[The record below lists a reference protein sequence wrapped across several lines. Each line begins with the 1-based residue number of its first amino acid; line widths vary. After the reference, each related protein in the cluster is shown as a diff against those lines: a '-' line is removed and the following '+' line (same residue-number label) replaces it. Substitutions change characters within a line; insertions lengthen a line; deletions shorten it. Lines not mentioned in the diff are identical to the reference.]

1 MKHDMMFVNVIFVMM
16 LVVYSDTLTLNLT
29 YGPSPALENTPVT
42 LTCSYTGL
50 QAGENLSHTTLTVTH
65 RNESSRTKG
74 RIILPECSTFGYI
87 DSALYSYS
95 CANGTLKWTIRNINR
110 TNNEETWTWVLV
122 TTNQTE
128 VASINLIVTVPI
140 TSVSLTKPTE
150 STVTMNAGTSETFIC
165 RTSGGL
171 PKATIKWFK
180 VTGNTCSQSGTEIVS
195 SVSSPTVSVLDNLK
209 LVESTLT
216 FTALSTDN
224 QLRICCSA
232 SNVAGIQRVSATK
245 MLDVRYAPSD
255 PPVIEGYASGS
266 TYSMIENSTE
276 SLACSSTGGNPLAIL
291 TWSCFNNQMSNPT
304 VQESTIK
311 RAVQWTARRNENA
324 RCTCTALHVSRP
336 NQPKSAFINVNI
348 LYPPS
353 TPLFRV
359 SNIDVGNSI
368 RIVRDSTQTVECDSS
383 GNPSPTTSDFTW
395 RKGFNVVSTDSVLN
409 WPGGVIIGDEGNYT
423 CTVETTMTPSD
434 QSKNAQVAMISS
446 TVAITVLYPP
456 KLLTLHRRNAVEGS
470 SYFLQCQYTDGNLR
484 TTKAM
489 ITRAADGVTWSGDS
503 HTFLSINRAD
513 AGLYRCTV
521 ENSMDPTGAEIQT
534 GRDTSDFEINVW
546 YNTSITRFDVSA
558 FPNQNIVTIN
568 EADHIVLVCEVISNP
583 PNSTVRLKKKN
594 MATILMERN
603 NVFDVDFVIQNASCS
618 DAAIYTCSAFN
629 NYTYMERAPSKELQ
643 LLVRCSPRPSDS
655 HDYLRRNL
663 TGTVHGNV
671 TFSFMAVAY
680 PPPMFEWQM
689 WNGTSYNIVHGDKYV
704 ITSLDLFT
712 SLTILNI
719 QQDDFDLYILK
730 VSNGIQP
737 PLQEL
742 FYLGPQDVPRCPTHF
757 TVLSKST
764 TLATVQW
771 NGGFNGGLQQTF
783 VLFYK
788 KRSDSKYFPIYVPED
803 KETLIYNTELTN
815 LEDGQI
821 YDVILYSMN
830 PIGPCVENKS
840 IEIVTDKIS
849 EDIPP
854 KHAPIIGGVVGGS
867 LGVVVAVIVLVLFLG
882 RKNTL
887 NCSLSRKKDIQSGQ
901 NGQGADNPK
910 YNAAVTYEVVSATK
924 EKPVYDALTVGNNGL
939 ENSHVYTPLEEL
951 NQKSHAY
958 YENVRREDPVY
969 NNTVLKKTGQTVL

>member
-50 QAGENLSHTTLTVTH
+50 QA
-65 RNESSRTKG
+65 
-74 RIILPECSTFGYI
+74 
-87 DSALYSYS
+87 
-95 CANGTLKWTIRNINR
+95 
-110 TNNEETWTWVLV
+110 
-122 TTNQTE
+122 
-128 VASINLIVTVPI
+128 VPI

-232 SNVAGIQRVSATK
+232 SNVAGIQH
-245 MLDVRYAPSD
+245 APSD

-336 NQPKSAFINVNI
+336 NQPKN
-348 LYPPS
+348 PPS

-434 QSKNAQVAMISS
+434 QN
-446 TVAITVLYPP
+446 PP

-546 YNTSITRFDVSA
+546 Y
-558 FPNQNIVTIN
+558 
-568 EADHIVLVCEVISNP
+568 
-583 PNSTVRLKKKN
+583 
-594 MATILMERN
+594 
-603 NVFDVDFVIQNASCS
+603 
-618 DAAIYTCSAFN
+618 
-629 NYTYMERAPSKELQ
+629 
-643 LLVRCSPRPSDS
+643 
-655 HDYLRRNL
+655 
-663 TGTVHGNV
+663 
-671 TFSFMAVAY
+671 
-680 PPPMFEWQM
+680 
-689 WNGTSYNIVHGDKYV
+689 
-704 ITSLDLFT
+704 
-712 SLTILNI
+712 
-719 QQDDFDLYILK
+719 
-730 VSNGIQP
+730 
-737 PLQEL
+737 
-742 FYLGPQDVPRCPTHF
+742 
-757 TVLSKST
+757 
-764 TLATVQW
+764 
-771 NGGFNGGLQQTF
+771 
-783 VLFYK
+783 
-788 KRSDSKYFPIYVPED
+788 
-803 KETLIYNTELTN
+803 
-815 LEDGQI
+815 
-821 YDVILYSMN
+821 
-830 PIGPCVENKS
+830 
-840 IEIVTDKIS
+840 
-849 EDIPP
+849 
-854 KHAPIIGGVVGGS
+854 
-867 LGVVVAVIVLVLFLG
+867 
-882 RKNTL
+882 
-887 NCSLSRKKDIQSGQ
+887 IQSGQ